1 MGELNYEI
9 ERVFRKSDVRV
20 TFANEG
26 AAGAEFRVAMTD
38 DVSNQPVSNNDEK
51 LSPSWSWS
59 VSATGNITI
68 KDVTY
73 GRKIFYLQKIT
84 SGASPTITTSIV
96 RFNVTNPMYDFW
108 EFWLTFSI
116 MVVFWIVLLALG
128 FVGAVYTQQS
138 DESQIRKIVC
148 WVLAIVGSLPIP
160 PLPILQAVPISIGFT
175 VAR

>member
-1 MGELNYEI
+1 MGDLNYDI

-20 TFANEG
+20 TF
-26 AAGAEFRVAMTD
+26 
-38 DVSNQPVSNNDEK
+38 VSNNDEL
-51 LSPSWSWS
+51 LSPSWRWS

-68 KDVTY
+68 KDVSY
-73 GRKIFYLQKIT
+73 GRKIFYLQKIDNGAIT
-84 SGASPTITTSIV
+84 STSIV

>member
-1 MGELNYEI
+1 MGELNYDI

-20 TFANEG
+20 TFANSG
-26 AAGAEFRVAMTD
+26 TEFRVAMTD
-38 DVSNQPVSNNDEK
+38 DVSNQPVSNNDEL
-51 LSPSWSWS
+51 LSPSWRWS

-73 GRKIFYLQKIT
+73 GRKIFYLQKIDN
-84 SGASPTITTSIV
+84 GAITTSIV

-148 WVLAIVGSLPIP
+148 WVLAILGSLPIP